1 MSMKDDVYFSFQDEA
16 IRKILS
22 KLLEKAKAF
31 LNPDYGLKKC
41 VENETD
47 FLLGVTLAQILDHM
61 GWLIHTSKTPEPTGE
76 QLRKL
81 HGRLFS
87 MAPDFK
93 NTITQMVGI

>member
-1 MSMKDDVYFSFQDEA
+1 MSVKDDVYFSFQDEA

-31 LNPDYGLKKC
+31 LNPEYGLKKR

-47 FLLGVTLAQILDHM
+47 FLSGLTLAQILDHM
-61 GWLIHTSKTPEPTGE
+61 SWLIHISKTPEPTGE

-87 MAPDFK
+87 MAP
-93 NTITQMVGI
+93 ISRIQ

>member
-1 MSMKDDVYFSFQDEA
+1 MSVKDDVYFSFQDEA
-16 IRKILS
+16 IRRVLS

-31 LNPDYGLKKC
+31 LNPDYSLKKS

-61 GWLIHTSKTPEPTGE
+61 NWLIYTSKTPEPTGE
-76 QLRKL
+76 QFRKL
-81 HGRLFS
+81 HGRLFT

>member
-1 MSMKDDVYFSFQDEA
+1 MSVEDDVYFSFQDEA
-16 IRKILS
+16 IRKILG
-22 KLLEKAKAF
+22 KLLEKAKAI
-31 LNPDYGLKKC
+31 LSPDYGLKKC

-61 GWLIHTSKTPEPTGE
+61 SWLIHTSKTPEPTGE

>member
-1 MSMKDDVYFSFQDEA
+1 MSVKDDVYFSFQDEA
-16 IRKILS
+16 IRKILG
-22 KLLEKAKAF
+22 KLLEKAKAI

-47 FLLGVTLAQILDHM
+47 FLLGVMLAQILDHM
-61 GWLIHTSKTPEPTGE
+61 NWLIHASKTPEPTGE

-93 NTITQMVGI
+93 NTIIQMIGI

>member
-1 MSMKDDVYFSFQDEA
+1 MSVKDDVYFSFQDEA
-16 IRKILS
+16 IRKILGY
-22 KLLEKAKAF
+22 LNEKTHAF
-31 LNPDYGLKKC
+31 LSPDYGLKNS

-47 FLLGVTLAQILDHM
+47 FLLGATLAQILDYM
-61 GWLIHTSKTPEPTGE
+61 SWLIYTSKTPEPTGE
-76 QLRKL
+76 QLQKL

>member
-1 MSMKDDVYFSFQDEA
+1 MYILVSDEA
-16 IRKILS
+16 IRKILG
-22 KLLEKAKAF
+22 KLLEKAKAI

-47 FLLGVTLAQILDHM
+47 FLLGVMLAQILDHM
-61 GWLIHTSKTPEPTGE
+61 SWLIRTSKTPEPTGE

>member
-1 MSMKDDVYFSFQDEA
+1 MSVKVDVYFSIQDEA

-22 KLLEKAKAF
+22 RLLQKAKAF
-31 LNPDYGLKKC
+31 LNPDYGLKKS

-47 FLLGVTLAQILDHM
+47 FLLGATLTQILDHM
-61 GWLIHTSKTPEPTGE
+61 NWLIYTSKTPEPTGE

-87 MAPDFK
+87 MAP
-93 NTITQMVGI
+93 ISRIQ